1 MRSLA
6 RWLALAGVAAAGL
19 SCVEGPFEP
28 WEPTRDDRVLRF
40 LAGEAT
46 SQPSIGLTPA
56 PFVTDTALDVD
67 IRLREAPRVAA
78 FAFELIVDGTTAELA
93 ALREGTFFIPADR
106 VTLLEFAPA
115 PDEPQRWIGLVAL
128 DSLTPGVGGS
138 GVLGTLRVRRT
149 SGLAFE
155 TAIRFEPERSIAYD
169 EAGEPLT
176 LGFAPGRLVHSPRR
190 AQ

>member
-1 MRSLA
+1 MPLRRRVPVLA
-6 RWLALAGVAAAGL
+6 AVALAGL

-40 LAGEAT
+40 LAGDAA
-46 SQPSIGLTPA
+46 SQPSIGLTPGA
-56 PFVTDTALDVD
+56 FVTDTAVDVD

-78 FAFELIVDGTTAELA
+78 FAFEIIVDGGGAEVA
-93 ALREGTFFIPADR
+93 ALREGTFFLPADR

-149 SGLAFE
+149 SNLAFE
-155 TAIRFEPERSIAYD
+155 TPLRFEPDRSIAYD
-169 EAGEPLT
+169 DAGEPLT
-176 LGFAPGRLVHSPRR
+176 ISFAPGRLVHSPRR
-190 AQ
+190 VE